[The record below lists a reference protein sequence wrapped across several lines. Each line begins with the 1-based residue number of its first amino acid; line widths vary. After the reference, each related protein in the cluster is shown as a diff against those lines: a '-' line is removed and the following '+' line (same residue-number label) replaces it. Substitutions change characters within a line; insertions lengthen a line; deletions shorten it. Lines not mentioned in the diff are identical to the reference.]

1 MPASLLH
8 NKKCEANNNSKV
20 RNGIMKALEENTR
33 EFNIYKYIY
42 EFNIQIIYMYMK
54 HFLKESTL

>member
-33 EFNIYKYIY
+33 EFNIYIYIY
-42 EFNIQIIYMYMK
+42 MNLTYKSYICI
-54 HFLKESTL
+54 